1 MDIKTLLVIGIAI
14 LLAAFMAML
23 VVLWTRKTYT
33 GFGWWSIG
41 LAYEVLGTAFY
52 TLWAQASSWST
63 GLLASGLFIASL
75 VFISRGMLVF
85 RARQFSFRLEV
96 GLLLSYLVL
105 YGFFSV
111 VHGDANARIAVYSLY
126 LGIGSLLTVYWCLSE
141 RPAYFGSSD
150 MVLAASLSIQG
161 LAAIA
166 RAVYSVS
173 VQPDVVNHM
182 LNSNYQ
188 GYFLVIQVVTA
199 MLLPLAFI
207 GMNAQRIEWDYRVVQ
222 DELQAS
228 LVQSEQHHAQM
239 AAFHEMNERLMACR
253 HLYEAKDIIAD
264 SLQKL
269 FGPGRAN
276 YLEYGEVASLQ
287 LSASHKDNGFHFP
300 LHVDDQPFGA
310 VQVWLDDA
318 LPGNEVVAMKSFATR
333 VSESIKL
340 ALSRLELEEELRTQ
354 ALRDALTGLF
364 NRRYLDMALA
374 RELERSRRQE
384 IALTVAMLDLDHFK
398 QMNDTFGHEA
408 GDAVLRA
415 LGQLLMQWSRAS
427 DLACR
432 YGGEEFTLILQ
443 GSTPDDLSARLE
455 DLLLRVTQMK
465 IQHEGRLLPPITVSI
480 GVAQATPEVPN
491 AIELLSRADSALYQ
505 AKQQGRNRVV
515 VAIA

>member
-23 VVLWTRKTYT
+23 VVLSTRKTYP
-33 GFGWWSIG
+33 GFGWWSLG
-41 LAYEVLGTAFY
+41 LACEVLGTAFY
-52 TLWAQASSWST
+52 ILRPQASSWST
-63 GLLASGLFIASL
+63 GLLTSGLFVASL
-75 VFISRGMLVF
+75 VLISRGTLVF
-85 RARQFSFRLEV
+85 RARKFSFRLEV

-105 YGFFSV
+105 YGFFSFTYL
-111 VHGDANARIAVYSLY
+111 DANARIAVYSLY
-126 LGIGSLLTVYWCLSE
+126 LGIGSLLTVYWSLSE

-182 LNSNYQ
+182 LNSDFQ

-207 GMNAQRIEWDYRVVQ
+207 SMNAQRIESDYRAAQ
-222 DELQAS
+222 NELQAS
-228 LVQSEQHHAQM
+228 LAQSERQRAQM
-239 AAFHEMNERLMACR
+239 AAFTGMNERLMACS
-253 HLYEAKDIIAD
+253 HLSEAREIIVD
-264 SLQKL
+264 SLQNL
-269 FGPGRAN
+269 FGSGRAN
-276 YLEYGEVASLQ
+276 YLEHGEAASSQAAAAHTNNSLCLPLRMDDRPLGVLQ
-287 LSASHKDNGFHFP
+287 
-300 LHVDDQPFGA
+300 VR
-310 VQVWLDDA
+310 LDDA
-318 LPGNEVVAMKSFATR
+318 LSNNEVVAMKALATR

-340 ALSRLELEEELRTQ
+340 ALSHLELEEELRTQ

-364 NRRYLDMALA
+364 NRRYLDDVLA
-374 RELERSRRQE
+374 RELERCQRQGKT
-384 IALTVAMLDLDHFK
+384 LTLAMLDLDHFK
-398 QMNDTFGHEA
+398 RVNDTFGHEA
-408 GDAVLRA
+408 GDAVLRS
-415 LGQLLMQWSRAS
+415 LGQLLLQWTRAS

-443 GSTPDDLSARLE
+443 GSTPDDLSERLQ
-455 DLLLRVTQMK
+455 DLLLRVAQME

-491 AIELLSRADSALYQ
+491 ATELLSRADGALYQ

-515 VAIA
+515 VATA